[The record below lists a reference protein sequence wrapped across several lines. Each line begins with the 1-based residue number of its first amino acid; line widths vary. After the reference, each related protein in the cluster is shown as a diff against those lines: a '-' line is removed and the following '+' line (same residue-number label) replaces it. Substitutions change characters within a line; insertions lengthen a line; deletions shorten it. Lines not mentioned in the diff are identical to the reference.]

1 MEEIIQEGKTVD
13 DALKTALQ
21 KLSTTEDKVEVE
33 VLEEG
38 ENGFLGFIGGKDAK
52 IKVLKTGDKHNKALE
67 FMEKIIDRMD
77 LNIKVKKIERK
88 SDTEQIT
95 INLTGDNLGIVI
107 GRRGK
112 TLDALQYLTN
122 LAVNNPQDN
131 DEYLRVILDAEGYR
145 KRREETL
152 RDLALRLGNK
162 AKSKQERVELEPMPP
177 HERKIIHSTLQD
189 DSGVQTYSEGQ
200 DPYRK
205 VVIVAQ

>member
-1 MEEIIQEGKTVD
+1 MEEIIQKGKTVN
-13 DALKTALQ
+13 DALETALQ

-38 ENGFLGFIGGKDAK
+38 EDGFLGFIGGKDAK
-52 IKVLKTGDKHNKALE
+52 IKVLKTGDKHNKALK

-88 SDTEQIT
+88 SDAEQIT

-122 LAVNNPQDN
+122 LAINNPQDN

>member
-1 MEEIIQEGKTVD
+1 MKEIIQKGKTVD
-13 DALKTALQ
+13 DALETALQ
-21 KLSTTEDKVEVE
+21 KLSTTEDKVKVE

-52 IKVLKTGDKHNKALE
+52 IRVLKTRDKHNKALE
-67 FMEKIIDRMD
+67 FMKNMIDKMD
-77 LNIKVKKIERK
+77 LNIKVEKIESK
-88 SDTEQIT
+88 SDLEQIT

-122 LAVNNPQDN
+122 LAVNNPKND

-152 RDLALRLGNK
+152 RNLALRLANK
-162 AKSKQERVELEPMPP
+162 AKSKDRRVVLEPMPP

-189 DSGVQTYSEGQ
+189 DSEVQTHSEGQ